1 MPAALDWILQPWQA
15 PVLARGGLIAMLTGA
30 AAAAIG
36 CWVLLRD
43 LPYAAESLSHGM
55 FPGLVAAAILGIPV
69 AVGGLGGLAVAAIAI
84 YASRRWV
91 TEENHS
97 VSIAIL
103 PMLGLGAILALS
115 GPIPP
120 GTGNALF
127 GDVLATGDVDLLAA
141 VAVVTAVAIVLYR
154 LHWRLLAAGLQG
166 SGINADAIVLILL
179 AVATA
184 AAAHGLGALLAVAL
198 IIGPAAAA
206 RRFSN
211 RAGQMIIAAAAIA
224 VASVAVGV
232 EASWHLDLAAGPTI
246 AFCAI
251 IPAAFA
257 SALYRGQ
264 VEQ

>member
-1 MPAALDWILQPWQA
+1 
-15 PVLARGGLIAMLTGA
+15 MLTGA
-30 AAAAIG
+30 AAASIG

-55 FPGLVAAAILGIPV
+55 FPGLVAAAILGIPM
-69 AVGGLGGLAVAAIAI
+69 ALGGLAGLLVAGVAI

-120 GTGNALF
+120 GTGSALF
-127 GDVLATGDVDLLAA
+127 GDVLATADVDLVAA
-141 VAVVTAVAIVLYR
+141 LAVVGAVFFVLHR
-154 LHWRLLAAGLQG
+154 FHWRLLSSGIQG
-166 SGINADAIVLILL
+166 SGINADAIVLGLL
-179 AVATA
+179 AIATA

-206 RRFSN
+206 RKLSD
-211 RAGQMIIAAAAIA
+211 RAGQMIMVAASIS

-232 EASWHLDLAAGPTI
+232 EASWHLDLATGPTI
-246 AFCAI
+246 AVCAI
-251 IPAAFA
+251 IPPAIVAA
-257 SALYRGQ
+257 LNPRGAQ
-264 VEQ
+264 T